1 MSIAPKLADGE
12 SFVPTRSTA
21 LARELIEA
29 AEAAGIDASRIV
41 TTSHGYIVPS
51 ELLADEDDEADEA
64 DGDEDLVPFDPSKAN
79 VEEVKAYLEG
89 ADDDERERVL
99 AAEATGK
106 KRSGVLAFTSEESK

>member
-12 SFVPTRSTA
+12 SFVPGRSIA
-21 LARELIEA
+21 LAKELIEA
-29 AEAAGIDASRIV
+29 ADAAGIDRSRIV
-41 TTSHGYIVPS
+41 TTSHGYVVPS
-51 ELLADEDDEADEA
+51 ELLADEAEEESDD
-64 DGDEDLVPFDPSKAN
+64 LFDPFKAN